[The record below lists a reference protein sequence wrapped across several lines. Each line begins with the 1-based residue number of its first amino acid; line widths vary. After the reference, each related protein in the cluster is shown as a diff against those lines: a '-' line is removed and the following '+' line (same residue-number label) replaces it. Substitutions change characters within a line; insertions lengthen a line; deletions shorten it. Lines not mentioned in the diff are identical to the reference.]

1 MFNRL
6 FKKPAPATTAPDR
19 AYVKDSYT
27 QKVIYTGTVAA
38 CQRYVSTFG
47 LCYVEAF

>member
-1 MFNRL
+1 MFKL
-6 FKKPAPATTAPDR
+6 FAKKTPATAPDR
-19 AYVKDSYT
+19 AYVKDRYT

-38 CQRYVSTFG
+38 CQRYVDAFG